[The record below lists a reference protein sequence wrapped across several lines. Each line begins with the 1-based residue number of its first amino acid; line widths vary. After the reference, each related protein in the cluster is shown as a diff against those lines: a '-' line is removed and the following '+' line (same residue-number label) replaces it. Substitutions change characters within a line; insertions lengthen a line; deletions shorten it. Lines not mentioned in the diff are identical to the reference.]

1 MREIK
6 ISEILNL
13 LDKGYTRDM
22 LKEYY
27 SLTNKEIKNLFTH
40 PKLRGLKAKKALSFE
55 IVDDTVKSEPA
66 PTFTYEEIAQSSVVE
81 EDVTEVRFENVGTQ
95 SDEPTQTTAEQPEP
109 IDFEQEI
116 QEEQFETEQPEIL
129 FNN

>member
-22 LKEYY
+22 IKEHY
-27 SLTNKEIKNLFTH
+27 SLTPKELKNLFTH

-55 IVDDTVKSEPA
+55 IVDDTVESKPV

-81 EDVTEVRFENVGTQ
+81 EDVTEVGFENAETQ
-95 SDEPTQTTAEQPEP
+95 GNEPTQTTAEQPEP
-109 IDFEQEI
+109 IDFK

>member
-6 ISEILNL
+6 ISEIISL

-22 LKEYY
+22 VKKHY
-27 SLTNKEIKNLFTH
+27 SLTPKELKNLFTH

-55 IVDDTVKSEPA
+55 IVDDIVESKPV
-66 PTFTYEEIAQSSVVE
+66 PTFTYEEIARSSVVE
-81 EDVTEVRFENVGTQ
+81 EDVTEVGFENVETQ
-95 SDEPTQTTAEQPEP
+95 GDEPTQTTAEQPEP

-116 QEEQFETEQPEIL
+116 QEEQVRTEQSEIL

>member
-40 PKLRGLKAKKALSFE
+40 PKLRGLKAKKAMSFE
-55 IVDDTVKSEPA
+55 IVDDTEETPEAVMVQETPA
-66 PTFTYEEIAQSSVVE
+66 TFTYEAIAQDSEIESIPTSE
-81 EDVTEVRFENVGTQ
+81 SIALENSTIPSWG
-95 SDEPTQTTAEQPEP
+95 DEPTYTEDET
-109 IDFEQEI
+109 
-116 QEEQFETEQPEIL
+116 QEEIL
-129 FNN
+129 LNN

>member
-22 LKEYY
+22 IKEYY

-40 PKLRGLKAKKALSFE
+40 PKLRGLKAKKANSFQ
-55 IVDDTVKSEPA
+55 IVDDTEEMPEAVVVQEVSGSRFEYGVDESSEVGLPEVSEPTVIDTA
-66 PTFTYEEIAQSSVVE
+66 TNSSWGE
-81 EDVTEVRFENVGTQ
+81 EDTN
-95 SDEPTQTTAEQPEP
+95 TT
-109 IDFEQEI
+109 
-116 QEEQFETEQPEIL
+116 QEETMTEQPEIL

>member
-22 LKEYY
+22 LKEHY

-40 PKLRGLKAKKALSFE
+40 PKLRGLKAKKAMSFE
-55 IVDDTVKSEPA
+55 IVDDTVEPEAA
-66 PTFTYEEIAQSSVVE
+66 PTFTYEEIAQSSEIEGNIMGEAFV
-81 EDVTEVRFENVGTQ
+81 NVGTWG
-95 SDEPTQTTAEQPEP
+95 DEPAYTEDETQE
-109 IDFEQEI
+109 
-116 QEEQFETEQPEIL
+116 EIL

>member
-40 PKLRGLKAKKALSFE
+40 PKLRGLKAKKAMSFE
-55 IVDDTVKSEPA
+55 IVDDTEETPEAVMVQETPA
-66 PTFTYEEIAQSSVVE
+66 TFTYEAIAHDSEIESIPTSESIAL
-81 EDVTEVRFENVGTQ
+81 ENPTIPSWG
-95 SDEPTQTTAEQPEP
+95 DEPTYTEDET
-109 IDFEQEI
+109 
-116 QEEQFETEQPEIL
+116 QEEIL
-129 FNN
+129 LNN

>member
-6 ISEILNL
+6 ISEILDL
-13 LDKGYTRDM
+13 LEKGYTRDM

-55 IVDDTVKSEPA
+55 IIDDTVEPEAA
-66 PTFTYEEIAQSSVVE
+66 PTFTYEEIAQSSEIEGNTMGEAFV
-81 EDVTEVRFENVGTQ
+81 NVGTWG
-95 SDEPTQTTAEQPEP
+95 DEPTQAP

-116 QEEQFETEQPEIL
+116 QEEQVRTEQPEIL

>member
-13 LDKGYTRDM
+13 LEKGYTRDM
-22 LKEYY
+22 LKKHY

-40 PKLRGLKAKKALSFE
+40 PKLKGLKAKKALSFE
-55 IVDDTVKSEPA
+55 IIDDTVKLKA
-66 PTFTYEEIAQSSVVE
+66 VPTFTYEEIAQSSVVE
-81 EDVTEVRFENVGTQ
+81 EVDTDVQNL
-95 SDEPTQTTAEQPEP
+95 EQPEP
-109 IDFEQEI
+109 IDFEQKI
-116 QEEQFETEQPEIL
+116 QEEQVKTEKSEIL